1 MAEFTIPEVG
11 EGIDSGTIVGILV
24 AVGDTVEKDQP
35 LLEMETDKAVVEV
48 PSDTAGTVSAIH
60 VSEGDEVQIGQVVL
74 SLGEAG
80 SAAAESQETAPETA
94 TATDNID
101 GGSVEAITLPEVGEG
116 IETGT
121 VIGVLVK
128 VGDSVAVDDTILELE
143 TDKAVVEMPS
153 PLAGV
158 IESLNVSEGEEAQI
172 GQVVATIRSSG
183 AASVQTEN
191 KATASETTTQT
202 PAVSQPTDSTASP
215 STASHSSASNTR
227 APEPYVTGAKTVA
240 AAPSVRRLARELGV
254 DIQQVAGSGTLGRIS
269 AADVERVAQ
278 GGSIQSIS
286 QASAVGGGVPAAFR
300 KLPDFSK
307 YGETRRE
314 PMSAVRR
321 ATARQMETAWNVPRV
336 THHDKADITD
346 LEILRK
352 SYQKRVERA
361 GGGKLTPTAIL
372 AKIVAAALQVFPELN
387 ASVDMD
393 AQEIIYKDYINLG
406 IAVDTPRG
414 LLVPNIKAAD
424 QKNIIEISTAL
435 NELADKAR
443 KGKTSLDDMQG
454 STFTITNLGGIGGT
468 SFTPVVNHPE
478 VGILGVSRGRYEP
491 IYDHETGE
499 FSPRMMMPLS
509 LSYDHRLVDGALA
522 ARFTRWICE
531 ALESPLLVLL
541 EG

>member
-80 SAAAESQETAPETA
+80 SAAAAENQETAPEAA
-94 TATDNID
+94 TATDD
-101 GGSVEAITLPEVGEG
+101 AASGSVEAITLPEVGEG

-202 PAVSQPTDSTASP
+202 PTTPQPTASP
-215 STASHSSASNTR
+215 ASPSSASNTR

-424 QKNIIEISTAL
+424 QKNIIEISAAL

-491 IYDHETGE
+491 IYDRETGE

>member
-1 MAEFTIPEVG
+1 MAEFKIPEVG
-11 EGIDSGTIVGILV
+11 EGIDGGTIVGILV
-24 AVGDTVEKDQP
+24 KVGDTVDKDQP
-35 LLEMETDKAVVEV
+35 LFEMETDKAVVEV
-48 PSDTAGTVSAIH
+48 PSDAAGTVSAIH
-60 VSEGDEVQIGQVVL
+60 IQEGDDVQIGQVVL
-74 SLGEAG
+74 TLGEASS
-80 SAAAESQETAPETA
+80 SAAASQEPASEPTKEEPEA
-94 TATDNID
+94 AATDEAAT
-101 GGSVEAITLPEVGEG
+101 GSVESITLPEVGEG

-128 VGDSVAVDDTILELE
+128 VGDSVALDDTILELE
-143 TDKAVVEMPS
+143 TDKAVVEMPA
-153 PLAGV
+153 PFAGV
-158 IESLNVSEGEEAQI
+158 IESLNVSEGAEAQI
-172 GQVVATIRSSG
+172 GQVVATMRRSGSSTPTTPAKAETPKQKPAAPTPPAPVP
-183 AASVQTEN
+183 AAS
-191 KATASETTTQT
+191 S
-202 PAVSQPTDSTASP
+202 
-215 STASHSSASNTR
+215 R

-240 AAPSVRRLARELGV
+240 AAPSVRRLAREIGV

-269 AADVERVAQ
+269 AADVQRVAKGGN
-278 GGSIQSIS
+278 GGSVTTSTAPS
-286 QASAVGGGVPAAFR
+286 VATGGVPAAFR

-307 YGETRRE
+307 YGEIRRE

-352 SYQKRVERA
+352 GYQKRVERA

-424 QKNIIEISTAL
+424 QKNIIEISAAL

-491 IYDHETGE
+491 IYDRETGE